1 MAEEKSNVDNFLQS
15 VCRFVSTEERAQDIK
30 DELRDHIDS
39 YIDEYTDDGLN
50 IEDAT
55 SKALKQMGD
64 PYSLS
69 NNFKEN
75 ISNNK
80 RIFIASLTVSFMLII
95 ASVNMYGYINNLY
108 TFSDIFMNL
117 VFLIFNI
124 PIVVLLLKTH
134 TKSKKL
140 NKSNPVFY
148 IQSYKT
154 STWYENML
162 KPIKWL
168 FIFSF
173 VINLI
178 PDFNSFDLLPKN
190 GIPFEYLNII
200 TILAMDIIMI
210 VVFYTASP
218 KSQNNIIYPE
228 GILTFESF
236 IPWNKISG
244 YRWVKEH
251 SKNKAIYSIEL
262 KFKKKPSS
270 YKYSFRSQLIK
281 VSSSQINLIDEVFKS
296 NGIEQRKCF

>member
-1 MAEEKSNVDNFLQS
+1 MEEEKNNVDNFLQS
-15 VCRFVSTEERAQDIK
+15 VCRFVSTEERAQDIQ

-39 YIDEYTDDGLN
+39 YIDEYIHDGMN

-64 PYSLS
+64 PYYLS

-75 ISNNK
+75 ISNNR
-80 RIFIASLTVSFMLII
+80 RIFIVGLTVSFMAIL
-95 ASVNMYGYINNLY
+95 ASINIYGYINNLY

-117 VFLIFNI
+117 VFIILNI
-124 PIVVLLLKTH
+124 PIIVLLLKTH
-134 TKSKKL
+134 KKSKKL
-140 NKSNPVFY
+140 DTSNPLFY

-168 FIFSF
+168 CIFSF
-173 VINLI
+173 AINLI
-178 PDFNSFDLLPKN
+178 PDFNIFDLLSKSE
-190 GIPFEYLNII
+190 IIFEYLNTI
-200 TILAMDIIMI
+200 TISIMYLIMI
-210 VVFYTASP
+210 IVFYTASP

-236 IPWNKISG
+236 IPWDKISA
-244 YRWVKEH
+244 YRWVKER

-270 YKYSFRSQLIK
+270 YKYSLRSQLIK
-281 VSSSQINLIDEVFKS
+281 VSSSQINLVDEVFKS
-296 NGIEQRKCF
+296 NGIDKRQCF